1 MIIDTCERT
10 CTQPRRRGSGCSRR
24 RKKKMQNDRKERARR
39 RKRSGKTRFPEATRG
54 PRQNRS
60 LLSYRTPILI
70 RTRSMQVGWMP
81 ASSPGGTT
89 GRYDACNL
97 FLLPPIFFLPLDQL
111 LLIPRRRAS
120 RERGIQATSP
130 GLCPRPKYSA
140 AQKFSSNARLWYVNA
155 IVSERFVS
163 RN

>member
-1 MIIDTCERT
+1 MHCDDEAAVQLRDGEKKCKMTGKNVRGDEKEAER
-10 CTQPRRRGSGCSRR
+10 Q
-24 RKKKMQNDRKERARR
+24 
-39 RKRSGKTRFPEATRG
+39 FPGATRG

-97 FLLPPIFFLPLDQL
+97 FLLLPIFFLPLDQL
-111 LLIPRRRAS
+111 LLIPRRRAL

-130 GLCPRPKYSA
+130 GLCPRLKYSA
-140 AQKFSSNARLWYVNA
+140 AQKFSSNACLWLSAV
-155 IVSERFVS
+155 VSEERFRLEKLRKIIMDRIVK
-163 RN
+163 